1 MHDFD
6 WVAVQDRY
14 DATLLANVESF
25 IDSLASAEQLYDYV
39 SNLDASNGNTG
50 QPVFY
55 AGIDFGIQSDGLAN
69 AGFQM
74 LDQSQAQA
82 FLDISRNIIYDR
94 LRNTG
99 ADQYNTGG
107 QYSLYGTGDTSLIAA
122 ASRTAAR
129 CWHGGCQIAWT
140 PHSALRR

>member
-6 WVAVQDRY
+6 WAAVQDRY
-14 DATLLANVESF
+14 DATLLANVASF

-55 AGIDFGIQSDGLAN
+55 TGLDFGIQSDGLAN

-99 ADQYNTGG
+99 VRPIQYRW
-107 QYSLYGTGDTSLIAA
+107 SILPV
-122 ASRTAAR
+122 
-129 CWHGGCQIAWT
+129 WHGRYKSHCSGI
-140 PHSALRR
+140 S

>member
-55 AGIDFGIQSDGLAN
+55 SGIDFGIQSSGLAN

-82 FLDISRNIIYDR
+82 FLDIAQDIILVR
-94 LRNTG
+94 LENT
-99 ADQYNTGG
+99 DPNQYNTGS
-107 QYSLYGTGDTSLIAA
+107 QYSLS
-122 ASRTAAR
+122 
-129 CWHGGCQIAWT
+129 
-140 PHSALRR
+140 